1 MSFFLPYDE
10 NVILF
15 HLALT
20 FAHDFDLSSVILKED
35 SEIVINGLKNE
46 DVSFALILWSL
57 GQRGEI
63 FSGIL
68 YCFFVFYILR
78 QDNFIA
84 HNIARHVSG
93 FLVSMENIPWHPNAI
108 ILADIADII

>member
-1 MSFFLPYDE
+1 M
-10 NVILF
+10 ILF

-46 DVSFALILWSL
+46 EVSFALILWSL
-57 GQRGEI
+57 RQRGEI
-63 FSGIL
+63 FSRIL
-68 YCFFVFYILR
+68 YCFFVFHILR
-78 QDNFIA
+78 QGNFIA

-93 FLVSMENIPWHPNAI
+93 FLVSMENIPRHPNAI
-108 ILADIADII
+108 ILTDIADII